1 MNNNNHLQTINISTS
16 TIIRLVLILLGLV
29 FLYLIRDILLIV
41 VVSVI
46 IAAAATGPVNWL
58 QNRRVPRFLGVLFIY
73 LLFFLLLASV
83 IALVFPPLAE
93 QIRQL
98 SSNFPGILDK
108 INLNLEEWRSGYQ
121 IEGNLGSFL
130 SQIGNKISE
139 STASVFSTIVGLF
152 GGILSAAVILVIS
165 FYLTVQEKGIKKFF
179 ISLTP
184 QNHQQYVSGLIERIE
199 VKMGGWLRGQLL
211 IMLIVGLLVYLGL
224 ALLGVK
230 YALTLA
236 LIAGILEIVPY
247 LGPIL
252 AAVPA
257 VILAFLQAPLLGL
270 LAFILYVV
278 VQQLENYIIFPQV
291 MKKTVGLNPII
302 IIIVMLVGAKLA
314 GVLGIVL
321 AVPLTAAVTE
331 FLKDIKEE

>member
-1 MNNNNHLQTINISTS
+1 
-16 TIIRLVLILLGLV
+16 
-29 FLYLIRDILLIV
+29 
-41 VVSVI
+41 
-46 IAAAATGPVNWL
+46 
-58 QNRRVPRFLGVLFIY
+58 
-73 LLFFLLLASV
+73 
-83 IALVFPPLAE
+83 
-93 QIRQL
+93 
-98 SSNFPGILDK
+98 
-108 INLNLEEWRSGYQ
+108 
-121 IEGNLGSFL
+121 
-130 SQIGNKISE
+130 
-139 STASVFSTIVGLF
+139 
-152 GGILSAAVILVIS
+152 
-165 FYLTVQEKGIKKFF
+165 
-179 ISLTP
+179 
-184 QNHQQYVSGLIERIE
+184 
-199 VKMGGWLRGQLL
+199 
-211 IMLIVGLLVYLGL
+211 
-224 ALLGVK
+224 
-230 YALTLA
+230 
-236 LIAGILEIVPY
+236 